1 MECLVSVIVPVYN
14 TEKYLHRCI
23 DSILNQNLTDME
35 VILVDDGSTDSSGE
49 ICDEYEKKDCRV
61 KVIHQSNKGVSEA
74 RNAGL
79 SMACGKYIAF
89 VDSDDYLPNKADIYS
104 SAVSALEQN
113 DVDIMAWLWQF
124 QDDNGRMVIDSKNVP
139 EFFQGKMTTHE
150 FAKGLYYG
158 SYANGLVVCVCNK
171 LYKKGFIENQMFSGR
186 ITEDDDWMMRILIN
200 NGNVFCQND
209 FWYVYAQNNSSLTH
223 SKFSESNYHFLDVI
237 KNRSRLFEDDDF
249 IRNHSIKLYLDLYIE
264 YWYKAK
270 ESGIEPYN
278 DLSTYKGYL
287 SQLSKTGYISFKD
300 KIRYTLFKMSPKLYE
315 FLVTKLRKRS

>member
-1 MECLVSVIVPVYN
+1 MDCLVSVIVPVYN
-14 TEKYLHRCI
+14 TEKFLHRCI

-49 ICDEYEKKDCRV
+49 ICDEYEKVDSRV
-61 KVIHQSNKGVSEA
+61 KVIHQSNAGLSEA

-79 SMACGKYIAF
+79 SIAVGKYIAF

-150 FAKGLYYG
+150 LAKGLYYG

-171 LYKKGFIENQMFSGR
+171 LYKKDFIENQMFSGR
-186 ITEDDDWMMRILIN
+186 INEDDDWMTRILIN

-209 FWYVYAQNNSSLTH
+209 FWYVYVQNNSSLSH

>member
-49 ICDEYEKKDCRV
+49 ICDEYEKVDSRV
-61 KVIHQSNKGVSEA
+61 KVIHQSNAGSSEA

-79 SMACGKYIAF
+79 SIAVGKYIAF

-113 DVDIMAWLWQF
+113 DDDIMAWLWQF

-171 LYKKGFIENQMFSGR
+171 LYKKDFIENQMFSGR
-186 ITEDDDWMMRILIN
+186 INEDDDWMTRILIN

-209 FWYVYAQNNSSLTH
+209 FWYVYVQNNSSLSH